1 MYTEGHL
8 QITYKYYIILHKEL
22 ENPQILASEVGMGPG
37 TNLWIMSDNY
47 IFSILR
53 RGCLKLLQR

>member
-22 ENPQILASEVGMGPG
+22 ENPQILASEVGKGPG
-37 TNLWIMSDNY
+37 TNRPMDNEWQLY
-47 IFSILR
+47 F
-53 RGCLKLLQR
+53 

>member
-22 ENPQILASEVGMGPG
+22 ENPQILASEVGKGPG
-37 TNLWIMSDNY
+37 TNRPMDNE
-47 IFSILR
+47 
-53 RGCLKLLQR
+53 